1 MPARPARYGMPAAR
15 HPAAP
20 HAAATPPEVAAA
32 NTISRSR
39 SPNRNIAA
47 IEPRAHIGQAS
58 DFSPISNLQ
67 IESKNRPL
75 AVREDAGALPL
86 GML

>member
-1 MPARPARYGMPAAR
+1 MPASAPGSPGTCLPGPPRHGMPAAR

-20 HAAATPPEVAAA
+20 RAAATPPEVAAA

-47 IEPRAHIGQAS
+47 TEPRAHIGQAS
-58 DFSPISNLQ
+58 DFSPI
-67 IESKNRPL
+67 
-75 AVREDAGALPL
+75 
-86 GML
+86 